1 MSTDSSKLNEILQE
15 KEKSPNNQQLGFYL
29 LVRFD

>member
-15 KEKSPNNQQLGFYL
+15 KEKSPNNQQGFYL